1 MASGLSPLLA
11 FAAGALTILSPCVL
25 PLVPIVIGS
34 AAQRHKWGPLALA
47 LGLVASFTLVG
58 FAVAVLGTSSGFDG
72 EIVRQIGA
80 VILLLA
86 GALLL
91 VPQAQDLLARAAA
104 PLAGWADR
112 RQSGLERF
120 GLAGQAG
127 IGVLL
132 GLVWSPCVGSTLG
145 AATVLAAQG
154 QDLAEVA
161 LVMAAFG
168 FGIASMLLLIATA
181 TRGFL
186 SRWRGRLMSTGQGGK
201 RVLGALLILVALL
214 ILTGGDRFF
223 EGVVVSISPDWLTD
237 LTTAI

>member
-1 MASGLSPLLA
+1 
-11 FAAGALTILSPCVL
+11 L

-34 AAQRHKWGPLALA
+34 AAQRHKWGPFALA

-58 FAVAVLGTSSGFDG
+58 FAVAVLGASSGFDG
-72 EIVRQIGA
+72 EIVRQTGA
-80 VILLLA
+80 VILLLV

-104 PLAGWADR
+104 PLAGWAGR

-132 GLVWSPCVGSTLG
+132 GLVWSPCVGPTLG

-154 QDLAEVA
+154 QDLTEVA
-161 LVMAAFG
+161 VVMAAFG
-168 FGIASMLLLIATA
+168 VGIATMLLLIATA

-201 RVLGALLILVALL
+201 RVLGGLLILVSLL
-214 ILTGGDRFF
+214 ILTGGDRMF
-223 EGVVVSISPDWLTD
+223 EGLVVSISPDWLTD
-237 LTTAI
+237 LTTSI